1 MKQKINIWEGV
12 YNCWEEAPGDDDVF
26 EGKVWVDKVTSRAQK
41 ALTAH
46 RSNETVSLAALNKD
60 YILSVAG
67 AMLLSSIDGNLCVLD
82 FGGGMG
88 ASYLPLISSVP
99 DFEKVE
105 FHIVEGKIIC
115 ERGREILGDFPHL
128 QFHEQFPKLA
138 NPVHII
144 HAGSSIQYVSD
155 WKELLAEFAKYQP
168 RLLVLEDLMAGDIP
182 SFITTQAYYGKKIR
196 SQFLNINELIEA
208 VRALNYRLIY
218 KSRYTGEILG
228 EVGTLPMENFPP
240 QYKLNYGSHLMFER
254 MGS

>member
-1 MKQKINIWEGV
+1 MKQKINVWEGV

-115 ERGREILGDFPHL
+115 ERGRETLGDFANLH
-128 QFHEQFPKLA
+128 FHEQLPQLA

-155 WKELLAEFAKYQP
+155 WKELLFELAKYQP
-168 RLLVLEDLMAGDIP
+168 RLLVLDDLSWRYPKLYHDASLSRKKNP
-182 SFITTQAYYGKKIR
+182 SLV
-196 SQFLNINELIEA
+196 FLNINELIQTVE
-208 VRALNYRLIY
+208 VLDYRLIY
-218 KSRYTGEILG
+218 KSRYIGKILG
-228 EVGTLPMENFPP
+228 EVGPLPMENFPS
-240 QYKLNYGSHLMFER
+240 QYKLNYCSHLMFER
-254 MGS
+254 MAS

>member
-41 ALTAH
+41 ALAAY
-46 RSNETVSLAALNKD
+46 RSNETVSRAALNKD

-67 AMLLSSIDGNLCVLD
+67 AMLLPSIDGNLCVLD

-115 ERGREILGDFPHL
+115 ERGRETLGDFANLH
-128 QFHEQFPKLA
+128 FHEQLPQD
-138 NPVHII
+138 
-144 HAGSSIQYVSD
+144 AGNGQYT
-155 WKELLAEFAKYQP
+155 
-168 RLLVLEDLMAGDIP
+168 LEWQG
-182 SFITTQAYYGKKIR
+182 
-196 SQFLNINELIEA
+196 
-208 VRALNYRLIY
+208 
-218 KSRYTGEILG
+218 YTGQMLITVFDDYGVPHVDG
-228 EVGTLPMENFPP
+228 EARGAGERVHPTQYNGYTYRVVQSGTLGVEPVWPTTADETVWSGTVQLIAVPFYRPVSEGP
-240 QYKLNYGSHLMFER
+240 FIV
-254 MGS
+254 